1 MSKKYKNTDE
11 MLNGAAPEAAF
22 LSWADGDE
30 AGRIS
35 AVQESAKSIEE
46 YCVIDRNPVQSKA
59 DTRFNDYSNL
69 LPGISSRPGLTRE
82 GYNFFRPEESTPKD
96 YKDIFLRCNGMYQSV
111 GLIKNVID
119 LMGDFTAQG
128 IRLSHP
134 NKKIEK
140 WFNNWFSKVRGPERS
155 ERFANYLYRVGN
167 VIVRKQTAKINVKI
181 EENLYK
187 THADADFDP
196 SDIEETTV
204 KTYKKE
210 IPWKYTFLDPATV
223 IVVGGGLAS
232 FVGKPAY
239 AILLPDKLRR
249 QIMSPKGESEKA
261 LVAQLPADIIAAA
274 KSRKP
279 YPLQPEKTAV
289 YHYKKDDWDAWAYP
303 IIFSI
308 FKDAIA
314 YDKMK
319 LADVAALD
327 GAISNIRIFTV
338 GDVKNKILPTTAATA
353 KLAQILQSHTGA
365 GTMDIVWGEDLK
377 LTESNSNV
385 WQFLGEEKY
394 KPILNALYAGLGIP
408 PTLTGTYGAA
418 GTTNNFISLKTLT
431 ERLEYGRSIL
441 TEFWEKEIALVQKA
455 MGFRFP
461 AKIEYDLM
469 NLGDETAT
477 YNIFKEMVD
486 RNIISDETMQK
497 ILKQDPEMESTRVN
511 REAKARDNGQKV
523 NKTGPYYE
531 QQASESLKK
540 IALQQGVVT
549 PSQVGVDLPPPKEG
563 EVTMMDKKH
572 EQDMAKQELANKQK
586 IAQQKMKGKPGQGR
600 PSGKKDSTKRK
611 TKTFK
616 PRSKAAIE
624 IWAKRAQAKIAE
636 ILNPGLLQIY
646 GKSNMRMLSDD
657 EAAEAERVK
666 FGVLCSIEPFTEI
679 TQEVVANNLNV
690 SDNFKIINKINKRC
704 LASIDNPTLDELK
717 HVQAYSYAEYYGDN

>member
-1 MSKKYKNTDE
+1 MTKKYKNTDE
-11 MLNGAAPEAAF
+11 LKNGVEEEHAF
-22 LSWADGDE
+22 YSWKDGDE
-30 AGRIS
+30 AGKLEAMEKS
-35 AVQESAKSIEE
+35 SLSIEE
-46 YCVIDRNPVQSKA
+46 YSSIHRTTATQY
-59 DTRFNDYSNL
+59 NDFSNL
-69 LPGISSRPGLTRE
+69 LPGISGRPGLTRE
-82 GYNFFRPEESTPKD
+82 GYEAFRPNEAAPAAFKEAF
-96 YKDIFLRCNGMYQSV
+96 IRCNGMYQSV

-128 IRLSHP
+128 IRLTHP

-140 WFNNWFSKVRGPERS
+140 WFNNWFNKVRGPERT

-187 THADADFDP
+187 THADADFDV
-196 SDIEETTV
+196 SDIEETTI
-204 KTYKKE
+204 KTVKKE
-210 IPWKYTFLDPATV
+210 IPWKYTFLDPATI

-232 FVGKPAY
+232 FVGKPTY
-239 AILLPDKLRR
+239 AIMLPDKLRR
-249 QIMSPKGESEKA
+249 QIVSPRGDAEKA
-261 LVAQLPADIIAAA
+261 IVAQLPDDIIQAA
-274 KSRKP
+274 KTKKP
-279 YPLQPEKTAV
+279 YPLPFDKTLV

-303 IIFSI
+303 IIYSI

-319 LADVAALD
+319 LADIAALD
-327 GAISNIRIFTV
+327 GAISNIRVFTI
-338 GDVKNKILPTTAATA
+338 GDVANKILPTSAAAA
-353 KLAQILQSHTGA
+353 KLGQILQSHTGG
-365 GTMDIVWGEDLK
+365 GTMDIIWGEDLK
-377 LTESNSNV
+377 VQETNSNV

-431 ERLEYGRSIL
+431 ERLEYGRSIV

-469 NLGDETAT
+469 NLGDEQVMF
-477 YNIFKEMVD
+477 NIYKEMVD

-497 ILKQDPEMESTRVN
+497 IMKQDPEMEKIRVN
-511 REAKARDNGQKV
+511 REAKERDSGRLV
-523 NKTGPYYE
+523 NKTGPYFE
-531 QQASESLKK
+531 PIATESLKK

-549 PSQVGVDLPPPKEG
+549 PKQLGVDVPDPVEG
-563 EVTMMDKKH
+563 DQPMIDKKH

-600 PSGKKDSTKRK
+600 PVGKKDSTKRK

-616 PRSKAAIE
+616 PRSKASIQV
-624 IWAKRAQAKIAE
+624 WANRAQSQIAE
-636 ILNPGLLQIY
+636 ILNPGFLHCY
-646 GKSNMRMLSDD
+646 GKKNMRMLSDQ

-666 FGVLCSIEPFTEI
+666 FGVLCSIEPFVEI
-679 TQEVVANNLNV
+679 NEELIKSSLNT
-690 SDNFKIINKINKRC
+690 SEDFAPINRIYKGY
-704 LASIDNPTLDELK
+704 LSTVENPTLDEVK
-717 HVQAYSYAEYYGDN
+717 HVQAYSYAEYYGDLDE